1 MNYFILENGE
11 SSVFGNIEWKAI
23 NKSYCMLF

>member
-11 SSVFGNIEWKAI
+11 SSVFGNIKRKAI

>member
-11 SSVFGNIEWKAI
+11 SSVLSNIKKKAI